1 MTKPTAASNE
11 AAINELRSLVVDLA
25 TAVASLTSTLSTSVA
40 APAKPTASSGFAT
53 ITGHGALFECPNG
66 CKPRPGHTPPD
77 KVGPNGIRA
86 FVTEER
92 ADACGVPGIGHQTS
106 K

>member
-40 APAKPTASSGFAT
+40 APVKPTASSGFAT

-66 CKPRPGHTPPD
+66 CKPRPGRPD

-92 ADACGVPGIGHQTS
+92 ADGCGVAGTGHQKS
-106 K
+106 